1 MYRAAAVACALAVT
15 APPAQAAECRL
26 ALALALDVSRSV
38 DAREDRLQ
46 RQGLAAALRAPEVVR
61 AAFST
66 PQPVAL
72 AAYEWSGP
80 NDQHLLLDWVLL
92 RTPSD
97 LETAA
102 ARLGASR
109 RATTEAPTAMG
120 HALTYGAALLG
131 RGPDCL
137 FRTID
142 LSGDGENN
150 EGFGPRAA
158 YSTPEFDGI
167 TVNGLAINGAEY
179 ETEIQLIPYFRS
191 EVLHG
196 PGAFLEVAQGFA
208 DFERAMRRKLEREL
222 SGLVIGELR

>member
-1 MYRAAAVACALAVT
+1 MRRGAAACLLALLATQASAV
-15 APPAQAAECRL
+15 ECRL

-46 RQGLAAALRAPEVVR
+46 RQGLAAALLAPEVVR
-61 AAFST
+61 AALST

-80 NDQHLLLDWVLL
+80 TDQHLLVDWVLI
-92 RTPSD
+92 RSRAD
-97 LETAA
+97 LESAA
-102 ARLGASR
+102 ARIAASQ

-120 HALTYGAALLG
+120 HALAYGAALLA

-137 FRTID
+137 FHTID

-158 YSTPEFDGI
+158 YATPAFNGI

-179 ETEIQLIPYFRS
+179 ETEIQLIPYFET

-222 SGLVIGELR
+222 SGLVIGGLR

>member
-1 MYRAAAVACALAVT
+1 MRRAAAACLLALLAT
-15 APPAQAAECRL
+15 RASAAECRL
-26 ALALALDVSRSV
+26 ALALALDVSRSI
-38 DAREDRLQ
+38 DAREDHLQ
-46 RQGLAAALRAPEVVR
+46 RQGLATALLAPEVVR
-61 AAFST
+61 AALST

-80 NDQHLLLDWVLL
+80 TDQHLLLDWVLI
-92 RTPSD
+92 RSRAD
-97 LETAA
+97 LESAA
-102 ARLGASR
+102 ARIAASQ

-120 HALTYGAALLG
+120 HALAYGAALLA

-137 FRTID
+137 FHTID

-158 YSTPEFDGI
+158 YAAPAFDGI

-179 ETEIQLIPYFRS
+179 ETEIQLIPYFKT

-222 SGLVIGELR
+222 SGLVIGGLR